1 MWYNIDNEK
10 KKTESRV
17 DEWKVYSI
25 LYHCES
31 EVKKTMKEKIKITI
45 TLTDDN
51 IVLYGENTQDL
62 TEDDIID
69 INKMLGGLAKT
80 SSILQEGDS
89 TDGNA

>member
-1 MWYNIDNEK
+1 
-10 KKTESRV
+10 
-17 DEWKVYSI
+17 
-25 LYHCES
+25 
-31 EVKKTMKEKIKITI
+31 MKEKIKITI
-45 TLTDDN
+45 TLTDDD

-69 INKMLGGLAKT
+69 INKMLSGLAKT

>member
-1 MWYNIDNEK
+1 
-10 KKTESRV
+10 
-17 DEWKVYSI
+17 
-25 LYHCES
+25 
-31 EVKKTMKEKIKITI
+31 MKEKIKITI
-45 TLTDDN
+45 TLNDDN

>member
-1 MWYNIDNEK
+1 
-10 KKTESRV
+10 
-17 DEWKVYSI
+17 
-25 LYHCES
+25 
-31 EVKKTMKEKIKITI
+31 MKEKIKITI

-51 IVLYGENTQDL
+51 IVLYCENTQDL

-69 INKMLGGLAKT
+69 INKMLCGLTTT

>member
-1 MWYNIDNEK
+1 
-10 KKTESRV
+10 
-17 DEWKVYSI
+17 
-25 LYHCES
+25 
-31 EVKKTMKEKIKITI
+31 MKEKIKITI

-69 INKMLGGLAKT
+69 IKEMLGGLTKT
-80 SSILQEGDS
+80 SSILQEGES

>member
-1 MWYNIDNEK
+1 
-10 KKTESRV
+10 
-17 DEWKVYSI
+17 
-25 LYHCES
+25 
-31 EVKKTMKEKIKITI
+31 MKEKIKITI

-69 INKMLGGLAKT
+69 INKMLVGLTKT
-80 SSILQEGDS
+80 TSILQEGDS